1 MPTDAKCGLLVGV
14 GLVLA
19 VAVMFFQKEP
29 QPVEAPAAIVQAPAT
44 ATAVKPPAVAVAR
57 PPDTSP
63 VPGRPVS
70 RTKEADPLHNS
81 DRSP

>member
-19 VAVMFFQKEP
+19 AAVLFFQKDP
-29 QPVEAPAAIVQAPAT
+29 SPADPPPAVGQPRSPAA
-44 ATAVKPPAVAVAR
+44 AVKPPVAEPTR
-57 PPDTSP
+57 PPECSP

-70 RTKEADPLHNS
+70 RSAD
-81 DRSP
+81 DRP